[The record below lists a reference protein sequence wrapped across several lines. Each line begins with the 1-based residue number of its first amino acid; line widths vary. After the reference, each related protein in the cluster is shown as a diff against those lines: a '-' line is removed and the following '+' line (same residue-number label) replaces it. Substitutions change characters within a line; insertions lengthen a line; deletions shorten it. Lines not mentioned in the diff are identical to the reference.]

1 MAILQARFAE
11 LKRILLE
18 FEELS
23 SSRIVSAAQLISD
36 AFQNGNKL
44 LICGNG
50 GSAADSQ
57 HFAAEFVN
65 SFSKKINR
73 IALPAISLAS
83 DSSVLTSIANDKNF
97 ESVFS
102 RQVEAF
108 GKQGDVLIAFT
119 TSGESKNCLNAVE
132 SAKKLNLKTI
142 LFTQNNK
149 ISKETSDVLIEVPS
163 SNTQIIQECH
173 ILAYHI
179 IAEIVENKMFIE
191 EVST

>member
-1 MAILQARFAE
+1 MAILEDRFAE
-11 LKRILLE
+11 LQRILPE
-18 FEELS
+18 FEDLS
-23 SSRIVSAAQLISD
+23 SSRITSAAQLIAA
-36 AFQNGNKL
+36 AFKNGNKL

-50 GSAADSQ
+50 GSAADAQ

-65 SFSKKINR
+65 SFSKKLNR

-102 RQVEAF
+102 RQVEAL
-108 GKQGDVLIAFT
+108 GKLGDILIAFT

-132 SAKKLNLKTI
+132 SAKRLNLKTI
-142 LFTQNNK
+142 LFTQKDK
-149 ISKETSDVLIEVPS
+149 ISREISDVLIEVPS

-179 IAEIVENKMFIE
+179 IVEIVESIMFTE
-191 EVST
+191 EVLT